1 MTAAFRCTRVLAL
14 AGALVPASAL
24 AEGDALTG
32 EAIAATLIA
41 HDIVY
46 GDIAWERHAA
56 NGLLLYR
63 SSEGPFARTSL
74 GEWRVVDDTRCLRWT
89 RAMAW
94 ECYAVALEGED
105 GIRFTDP
112 MGNVSAGRLVPRG
125 AE

>member
-1 MTAAFRCTRVLAL
+1 MRVLAL
-14 AGALVPASAL
+14 AGAVAPAPAL
-24 AEGDALTG
+24 AEWATLTG

-56 NGLLLYR
+56 NGILLYR

-94 ECYAVALEGED
+94 ECYTVEVEDED

-112 MGNVSAGRLVPRG
+112 FGNVSAGRLVPRG
-125 AE
+125 DR

>member
-1 MTAAFRCTRVLAL
+1 MLAL
-14 AGALVPASAL
+14 AGALAPSVAL
-24 AEGDALTG
+24 AEGVALTG
-32 EAIAATLIA
+32 EAIAETLIA

-74 GEWRVVDDTRCLRWT
+74 GEWRVVDDSRCLRWT
-89 RAMAW
+89 RAMDW
-94 ECYAVALEGED
+94 ECYAVAVEGAD

-112 MGNVSAGRLVPRG
+112 FGNVSAGRLVPRG
-125 AE
+125 GE